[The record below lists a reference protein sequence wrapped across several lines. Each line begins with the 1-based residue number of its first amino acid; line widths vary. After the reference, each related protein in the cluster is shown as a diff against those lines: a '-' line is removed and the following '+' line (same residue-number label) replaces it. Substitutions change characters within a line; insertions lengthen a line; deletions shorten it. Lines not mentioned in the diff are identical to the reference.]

1 MTATLPNSIA
11 GRRSISTN
19 TPISS
24 QGVAVSRVKAEVRP
38 SRAEMESLSQQLER
52 FAEVLAVSRTSH
64 VRSWDPATVR
74 RALQW
79 ARYVRHVHR
88 RFGRH
93 AGIRLALERRLRDQW
108 RREDG
113 SGPAASSGRT
123 HFRALARCDL
133 LLAERLL
140 GNRALG
146 DAAFRCLL
154 QQLCPGPGVRDAAE
168 ETLQDR
174 LALLARRRAAVHL
187 LRSCGSGERPAAR
200 EDPLVETQAALLLR
214 RLREVGEDEAEG
226 EAGGPRRWL
235 CGLWER
241 LPHSSFLEVIAA
253 ALLLPSPPPGPSRE
267 ELDLD
272 DPRTPLE
279 GRREL
284 VRWLLGQS
292 DALAAFCHSLPAAL
306 LTSVVGRH
314 PELFPAYLGQL
325 TDRGR
330 QLHYDLQK
338 GIWVGAEAPDGPW
351 EELYR
356 RFQSLCQAPSPLRD
370 EVLRA
375 LETRKAQD
383 GAFEVPGLSIW
394 TDLLL
399 ALGSGA

>member
-1 MTATLPNSIA
+1 MTASWANSVV
-11 GRRSISTN
+11 GRRISSTD

-24 QGVAVSRVKAEVRP
+24 QGVAVSRVKTEVGP
-38 SRAEMESLSQQLER
+38 SRAAMESLSQQLER
-52 FAEVLAVSRTSH
+52 FSEVLAVSRTTH

-79 ARYVRHVHR
+79 ARYMRHVYR

-93 AGIRLALERRLRDQW
+93 AGIRRALERRLQDRW

-113 SGPAASSGRT
+113 SGPATFPGLTS
-123 HFRALARCDL
+123 FRALARCDL
-133 LLAERLL
+133 LLSQRLL

-154 QQLCPGPGVRDAAE
+154 QQLCPGPGVRDAEE

-187 LRSCGSGERPAAR
+187 LRSSGFGENSAAQ
-200 EDPLVETQAALLLR
+200 EDPLIQTQAELLLR
-214 RLREVGEDEAEG
+214 RLQEVGEAAAE
-226 EAGGPRRWL
+226 GPRRL
-235 CGLWER
+235 LSGLWER
-241 LPHSSFLEVIAA
+241 LPQSNFLGVIAA
-253 ALLLPSPPPGPSRE
+253 ALLLPSSPPGPPQK
-267 ELDLD
+267 ELELKS
-272 DPRTPLE
+272 PKTPGEE
-279 GRREL
+279 GRHEL
-284 VRWLLGQS
+284 VQWLLGKS
-292 DALAAFCHSLPAAL
+292 DTVATFCHSLPAGL

-314 PELFPAYLGQL
+314 PELFPVYLGQL
-325 TDRGR
+325 TDWGR

-338 GIWVGAEAPDGPW
+338 GVWVGAEARDGPW
-351 EELYR
+351 EELFS
-356 RFQSLCQAPSPLRD
+356 RFQSLCQAPSPLKD

-375 LETRKAQD
+375 LETCKAQD
-383 GAFEVPGLSIW
+383 GGFEVPGLSIW